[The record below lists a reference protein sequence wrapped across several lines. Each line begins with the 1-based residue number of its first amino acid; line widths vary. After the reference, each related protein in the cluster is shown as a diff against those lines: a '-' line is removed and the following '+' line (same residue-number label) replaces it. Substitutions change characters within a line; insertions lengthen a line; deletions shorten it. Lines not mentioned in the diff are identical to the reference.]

1 MDLNAELEFSKNAY
15 KVAKFLQC
23 IYQFVFLIFLLLHFE
38 KDSVNFTI
46 TTFFT
51 VFFIVLTYYL
61 LREYSEKL
69 FNGNE
74 SYVEY
79 IRLILMETLVF
90 TSALIAYSLSI
101 KGIKI
106 EYKDYKE
113 ELYFAHC
120 SEDSLRLKMNELSRN
135 PQALDDITL
144 KEHFESVINFLV
156 EKAWSLQN
164 LISFTH
170 IDENS
175 SNVTMIHTTSHEYS
189 PLVFTELSQKVF
201 EDFYF
206 KYVTLQL
213 VIPSIVSIIINFI
226 VLVAMGRIEYTKYR
240 NRKASQQEPAV
251 ENLEA
256 GSAEDIDQ

>member
-1 MDLNAELEFSKNAY
+1 M
-15 KVAKFLQC
+15 
-23 IYQFVFLIFLLLHFE
+23 
-38 KDSVNFTI
+38 
-46 TTFFT
+46 
-51 VFFIVLTYYL
+51 VLTYYL

-90 TSALIAYSLSI
+90 TSAIIAYSLSI

-120 SEDSLRLKMNELSRN
+120 SQDSLRLKMNELSRN

-175 SNVTMIHTTSHEYS
+175 LKPIDESIIKYNATMINTTSHEYS
-189 PLVFTELSQKVF
+189 PLVFKELSQKVF

-240 NRKASQQEPAV
+240 IRKASQQEPA
-251 ENLEA
+251 LEMLET
-256 GSAEDIDQ
+256 GSAEENVVFSDPAIKSFRNVNILN